1 MMKKIGAFLIGLFLV
16 AVSPVPGD
24 AQFADQATA
33 IQSVAGTNTI
43 TGTLPNVVT
52 YFDIVNVLMKLT
64 PVGTNTGPATL
75 NLNSIGADAIVKPTA
90 AGLVALTGGELVANQ
105 PAILMLI
112 PGGNIVLLSVTS
124 TTVAAANLANSA
136 LSAMGLPVNMQINAA
151 ASANQLTVS
160 LCAINS
166 GSNTCNNPSAT
177 SPLLMSFRDTTAA
190 NGDPVIISQQTALA
204 FTALSTS
211 SFGCVTATTCRL
223 WVVGIN
229 NAGTMALCLF
239 NALSGISV
247 APINEAA
254 NQTSQSGTTGG
265 ASAQLYY
272 CSASAVT
279 GKAIRILGYIEA
291 TWVSGTG
298 WSTTPSLVQIFG
310 PGIKKPGDVV
320 QRQAGTSTAG
330 IVCTTDTQTGVSAS
344 ITPTSAANIIHGTGD
359 VVLQGGSVGATG
371 NARLS
376 RGTGPTYFGNEP
388 GIQFPAAT
396 TTVAGLKAEGFNV
409 PSTTSPTTYYVYCGI
424 GVTGTV
430 SFNPANVP
438 LFLFLEEIMS
448 AIDPVAN
455 DNRPLRMVG

>member
-16 AVSPVPGD
+16 AVSAVQGD

-105 PAILMLI
+105 PVILMLI

-223 WVVGIN
+223 WIVGIN

-239 NALSGISV
+239 NAFSGISV

-279 GKAIRILGYIEA
+279 GKAIRILGYVEA

-320 QRQAGTSTAG
+320 QTVYANTSTSG
-330 IVCTTDTQTGVSAS
+330 SGGLTAS
-344 ITPTSAANIIHGTGD
+344 ITPTSAVNLVLVNATQVLSAAAGVTIVARLERGATPLGQPITFGSTGAAITTSGSASFVSLD
-359 VVLQGGSVGATG
+359 APATVSSQAYSVVATGGS
-371 NARLS
+371 
-376 RGTGPTYFGNEP
+376 GTFSG
-388 GIQFPAAT
+388 
-396 TTVAGLKAEGFNV
+396 
-409 PSTTSPTTYYVYCGI
+409 
-424 GVTGTV
+424 GTITLQEIMA
-430 SFNPANVP
+430 SLEPAN
-438 LFLFLEEIMS
+438 
-448 AIDPVAN
+448 D
-455 DNRPLRMVG
+455 DQPLRMVG